1 MEVGWDR
8 STSKQD
14 YMKEEEGFS
23 ENEVTES
30 EKKKKTTLSFGER
43 DRCLSQGSQ

>member
-30 EKKKKTTLSFGER
+30 EKKKKNHFKFW
-43 DRCLSQGSQ
+43 